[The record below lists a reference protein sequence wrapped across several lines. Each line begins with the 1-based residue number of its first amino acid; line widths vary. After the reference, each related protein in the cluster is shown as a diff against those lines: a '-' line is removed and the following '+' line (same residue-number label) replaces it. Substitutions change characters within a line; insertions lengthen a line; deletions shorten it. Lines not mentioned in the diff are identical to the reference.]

1 MTDPKNQRS
10 LLLAIDLATA
20 RRDAAQTQLQSTQQA
35 EAFAQDQ
42 MQQLQQYAEETQQR
56 WMQSAQVSASPE
68 MLHHHYQFMSRLN
81 QAVQLQDGVLASN
94 RQRVEAARQVLLSA
108 EFRLMSFKQVVA
120 TRQSSVNKARQ
131 RQEQKQMDEFAS
143 QQAQRRQR
151 LHAENEI

>member
-1 MTDPKNQRS
+1 MAGQRS

-20 RRDAAQTQLQSTQQA
+20 RRDEAQAQLQKNQHA

-42 MQQLQQYAEETQQR
+42 MHQLQQYAQETEQR

-81 QAVQLQDGVLASN
+81 QAIQLQDGVLASN
-94 RQRVEAARQVLLSA
+94 RQRLEASRQVLLSA
-108 EFRLMSFKQVVA
+108 EFRLASFKQVLA
-120 TRQSSVNKARQ
+120 TRQATMTKARQ

-143 QQAQRRQR
+143 QQSQRQQR
-151 LHAENEI
+151 LQSENEA